1 MALPLLILVIGLA
14 VLAPLAVLLHRRQR
28 EVGEHAARTLARLR
42 HRHAALTDRRA
53 EVGHE
58 VAALY
63 GADGEAPP
71 PSDS

>member
-1 MALPLLILVIGLA
+1 MALPLLILLAGLV

-28 EVGEHAARTLARLR
+28 GVEERAARTLARLR
-42 HRHAALTDRRA
+42 HRHAALADRTA
-53 EVGHE
+53 EVGRE

-63 GADGEAPP
+63 GAAGEAPS